1 MLNKKQV
8 GSQPTYEEL
17 KRHGGEFTIKIGD
30 VLSLPMR
37 N

>member
-1 MLNKKQV
+1 MLTKTS

-30 VLSLPMR
+30 VLSLPED
-37 N
+37 